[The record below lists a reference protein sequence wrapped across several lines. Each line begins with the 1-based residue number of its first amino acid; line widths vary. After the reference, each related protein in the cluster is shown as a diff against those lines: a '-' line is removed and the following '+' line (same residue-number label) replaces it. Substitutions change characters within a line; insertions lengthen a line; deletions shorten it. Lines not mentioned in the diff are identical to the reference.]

1 MKVFRK
7 SVSIITTEHPSEQW
21 IGQSYSHEMPCVF
34 TDEEFG
40 EELRLSEVSGIASE
54 EEIEKM
60 FAKWEH
66 S

>member
-1 MKVFRK
+1 MA
-7 SVSIITTEHPSEQW
+7 SIDETTNEQPSGQW
-21 IGQSYSHEMPCVF
+21 IGQSHSHEMPCVF

-40 EELRLSEVSGIASE
+40 EELRLSEVSGMASE